1 MTIMKFALGL
11 ACAAAFAPAAQAQV
25 AVSADLGTTGAGA
38 YLILPMERTL
48 NGRFG
53 LHYMKRSKDQR
64 AADVS
69 YDTRS
74 TLRTADILF
83 DWYAYGAS
91 PLHLTAGLVYH
102 GNQVTAVARPGDN
115 GSYTI
120 NGKTYTAADVG
131 SLTGS
136 IEFRRAAPYL
146 GIGWGNPLAAAKN
159 KWTLTGDVGV
169 FVLGPPKVK
178 LVSLGC
184 TTSQVVCRALAT
196 DVAADRAR
204 FKDDID
210 YRRAYPVLRVG
221 AAYRF

>member
-1 MTIMKFALGL
+1 MNFVKPALGL
-11 ACAAAFAPAAQAQV
+11 VCALLLSSSVQAQV
-25 AVSADLGTTGAGA
+25 AVSADIGTTGAGA

-53 LHYMKRSKDQR
+53 LHYYKSSKSER
-64 AADVS
+64 VADVA
-69 YDTRS
+69 YDTKT

-83 DWYAYGAS
+83 DWYAFSGS

-102 GNQVTAVARPGDN
+102 GNKVAAIGRPGADGN
-115 GSYTI
+115 YTI
-120 NGKTYTAADVG
+120 NGKPYTAADVG

-136 IEFRRAAPYL
+136 IGFRRAAPYL
-146 GIGWGNPLAAAKN
+146 GIGWGNPLAASKQ
-159 KWTLTGDVGV
+159 KWQLTGDLGM
-169 FVLGPPKVK
+169 FFQGPPKVK

-184 TTSQVVCRALAT
+184 TTSQVVCRGLVR

-204 FKDDID
+204 FEGEID
-210 YRRAYPVLRVG
+210 YRKIYPVLRIG